1 MDDDNNTR
9 GPDGDMGSYVEDAR
23 GYDPEESEDSIVDKV
38 KNALGG
44 DTDNPDDVDVEDER
58 LFGGTS
64 AAEDDNYDDNLVG
77 GGDDVAAED
86 EDLI

>member
-1 MDDDNNTR
+1 MDDDSDIR

-44 DTDNPDDVDVEDER
+44 DTDSVDEED
-58 LFGGTS
+58 
-64 AAEDDNYDDNLVG
+64 
-77 GGDDVAAED
+77 
-86 EDLI
+86 

>member
-1 MDDDNNTR
+1 MDDDSDIR

-44 DTDNPDDVDVEDER
+44 DTDSVDEEDEY
-58 LFGGTS
+58 T
-64 AAEDDNYDDNLVG
+64 DDYDEESGNKLV
-77 GGDDVAAED
+77 
-86 EDLI
+86 